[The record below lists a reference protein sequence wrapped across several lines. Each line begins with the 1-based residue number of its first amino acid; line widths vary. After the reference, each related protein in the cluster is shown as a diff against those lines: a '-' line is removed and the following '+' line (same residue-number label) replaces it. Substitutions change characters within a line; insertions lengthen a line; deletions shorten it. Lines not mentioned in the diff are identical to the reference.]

1 MSTNGDYPEQYNEFR
16 NVIEE
21 MITLHVKKSQD
32 YSPWNVKGAG
42 EVGVAVRLWDKV
54 ARLMNLLGWDL
65 SSGKLDVSKTPKN
78 ESIDD
83 TLLDLASY
91 AVIMIILRR
100 GKWGK

>member
-1 MSTNGDYPEQYNEFR
+1 MNNEYPQQYNEFR

-21 MITLHVKKSQD
+21 MMELHLKKSQD
-32 YSPWNVKGAG
+32 YSPWNVNGVG

-65 SSGKLDVSKTPKN
+65 SSGKLNVAKNPKN
-78 ESIDD
+78 ESLDD
-83 TLLDLASY
+83 TLIDLASY
-91 AVIMIILRR
+91 AVIMIVLRR